1 MVGTT
6 ELYNQP
12 SSLSKEALAL
22 FTRGNQAILGFA
34 LTEAIALFDLMMA
47 FLILSVF
54 QIVNERTELRTAT

>member
-22 FTRGNQAILGFA
+22 FTRGNQAKRITNVLPMMDFA
-34 LTEAIALFDLMMA
+34 LVRHYLSQSPLLVLFL
-47 FLILSVF
+47 
-54 QIVNERTELRTAT
+54 